1 MEEILALKDLLL
13 RNDIPG
19 ALVIVEE
26 LEEMSRGDIFRVIRG
41 HAIILLMHLIKQ
53 QVENRSTRSWNVSI
67 RNSIVEIQEENK
79 RPKSKGYYL
88 NEEELLEVLEKAY
101 LPAINKA
108 SLEVDEGIYESK
120 ELERRVNKT
129 EIINQAL
136 YLIKT

>member
-13 RNDIPG
+13 RNDIQG
-19 ALVIVEE
+19 ALVIAEE
-26 LEEMSRGDIFRVIRG
+26 LEEMSRGEIVRVIRG

-53 QVENRSTRSWNVSI
+53 QAENRSTRSWEVSI

-88 NEEELLEVLEKAY
+88 NQEEILEVLEKAY

-108 SLEVDEGIYESK
+108 SLEVEEGIYETK

-129 EIINQAL
+129 RIINQAL
-136 YLIKT
+136 SLIKT